1 MPRIV
6 AHLDMDAFFAAIEE
20 RDNPRLQ
27 GLPLVVGADP
37 CKGQGRGVVSTAN
50 YPARTYGIHSATPI
64 ARAWRLSEAAR
75 REGKPPVVF
84 LSVDMKKYRDVSDR
98 VMALLRRTVPIVEP
112 ASIDEAYLDLSDA
125 RSFSDAERICL
136 EIKETIRARERL
148 TASIGIGPNKLIAK
162 IASGMR
168 KPDGLT
174 LVAEAHAEA
183 FLEPLP
189 VRSIPGIGPKTES
202 ALVRD
207 GVRTVRDLK
216 RFSRTELQARFGR
229 HGLTLYEE
237 IRGRDDSPVSEAYE
251 VKSIGEQETFGEDTL
266 DSRLLT
272 ERLAEMCRHVF
283 LRFDAHGFLA
293 FRTVVLTVRFS
304 DFETTSRSHTL
315 ASPAADLRTL
325 EIEALK
331 QLLPFLDR
339 RENPDRKLIRLL
351 GVRLEKLSRT
361 EDHATWLPFT

>member
-1 MPRIV
+1 
-6 AHLDMDAFFAAIEE
+6 
-20 RDNPRLQ
+20 
-27 GLPLVVGADP
+27 
-37 CKGQGRGVVSTAN
+37 
-50 YPARTYGIHSATPI
+50 
-64 ARAWRLSEAAR
+64 
-75 REGKPPVVF
+75 
-84 LSVDMKKYRDVSDR
+84 
-98 VMALLRRTVPIVEP
+98 
-112 ASIDEAYLDLSDA
+112 
-125 RSFSDAERICL
+125 
-136 EIKETIRARERL
+136 
-148 TASIGIGPNKLIAK
+148 
-162 IASGMR
+162 
-168 KPDGLT
+168 
-174 LVAEAHAEA
+174 
-183 FLEPLP
+183 
-189 VRSIPGIGPKTES
+189 
-202 ALVRD
+202 
-207 GVRTVRDLK
+207 
-216 RFSRTELQARFGR
+216 
-229 HGLTLYEE
+229 
-237 IRGRDDSPVSEAYE
+237 VSEAYE